1 MATPLKLKSERVGKI
16 TLVEENPYLSVLV
29 DTGVLHLDHAF
40 DYSLPAKFDVG
51 VGDWV
56 SVPFNGRNCLG
67 LVTGRSN
74 STSVSKVSPINR
86 TAKGP
91 KLSAE
96 HISLYKAAAKRW
108 AVPIFDVLRFVT
120 KYRDVGYPSN
130 EVIGSEKRVYLQLP
144 AGINEIEAVK
154 KVAMKAAKNG
164 PTLLIIPESRQLNE
178 LQGFGF
184 DVGMRGAALA
194 PSKYV
199 NLIVL
204 REESEHHFEIKSP
217 GFNTRDVALL
227 RNEHLKE
234 NLIFVGYSPSLEMAR
249 LIDIGYIDYQ
259 KSSGRVRVNARPAL
273 QGELIPSALVKDFRS
288 ALSKGSI
295 LVIAPAK
302 GYGLAISCA
311 SCRNI
316 ARCKC
321 GGKLSK
327 TSKSAIPS
335 CVICS
340 QAYAEWKCSFC
351 SKEKVYLIGKGIERI
366 AEEFGKSFSGAKI
379 HIATADKL
387 IEGEIPENSIV
398 IATLGAAPICKYA
411 AVLFLEGISLGSDLR
426 SEERYLSSLFRYAAL
441 ADANV
446 MVVERQEHPAINS
459 LIKWNPL
466 PYLNRTLHDLSE
478 AELPPSSRHALI
490 KSDDSERI
498 YGGLITAQREG
509 RIPAKVRIHHLS
521 GDVISVFFSLK
532 DANLLLAF
540 LYEFQKRR
548 SMSGKPLLRLRIDPY
563 LLG

>member
-16 TLVEENPYLSVLV
+16 SLVEENPYLSVLV
-29 DTGVLHLDHAF
+29 DTGVLHLDHEF
-40 DYSLPAKFDVG
+40 DYSLPAKFNVG
-51 VGDWV
+51 IGDWV

-91 KLSAE
+91 KLSSA
-96 HISLYKAAAKRW
+96 HISLYRAVAKRW

-120 KYRDVGYPSN
+120 KYRETGYSV
-130 EVIGSEKRVYLQLP
+130 ETGTGSGKRVYIQLP
-144 AGINEIEAVK
+144 VDLNEIEAVK
-154 KVAMKAAKNG
+154 KVAIKASKKGN
-164 PTLLIIPESRQLNE
+164 TLLIIPESRQLGE
-178 LQGFGF
+178 FQGFGF
-184 DVGMRGAALA
+184 DVGMRGAVLA
-194 PSKYV
+194 PKKYV

-204 REESEHHFEIKSP
+204 REESELHFEIKSP

-227 RNEHLKE
+227 RNEFLGE

-249 LIDIGYIDYQ
+249 LIDIGFIDYQ
-259 KSSGRVRVNARPAL
+259 KSSGKVRVIARPAL
-273 QGELIPSALVKDFRS
+273 QGELIPSALIKDFRS

-295 LVIAPAK
+295 LVLAPAR

-311 SCRNI
+311 ACRNI

-327 TSKSAIPS
+327 LSKLATPT
-335 CVICS
+335 CVICNLV
-340 QAYAEWKCSFC
+340 YVEWKCSYC
-351 SKEKVYLIGKGIERI
+351 AKDKLYLIGKGIERI

-387 IEGEIPENSIV
+387 IEGEIPEKSIV
-398 IATLGAAPICKYA
+398 IATLGAAPINKYE
-411 AVLFLEGISLGSDLR
+411 AVLYLEGISLGSDLR
-426 SEERYLSSLFRYAAL
+426 SEERYLSSLFRYAAISN
-441 ADANV
+441 ANV

-466 PYLNRTLHDLSE
+466 PYLNRTLHDLTD

-490 KSDDSERI
+490 KSEDSERI

-509 RIPAKVRIHHLS
+509 RIPEKVRIHHLS
-521 GDVISVFFSLK
+521 DGVISVFFSLK
-532 DANLLLAF
+532 DANLFLAF